1 MSAQAERLPL
11 LGNALHK
18 RGKASLGKFLRR
30 FWPTGIVGFGGP
42 QAHVALMHSTFVDT
56 PTVDKD
62 GNATPHVAEAVFL
75 ELYALCQSLPGPGST
90 QLATTLGATF
100 GGLLGGLITFFTFFM
115 PGFIVMTLAGVWY
128 HGNLAKGIESAS
140 LIRSLNEYLSGLIAA
155 AFAMVALAAYKIVTK
170 CDGDDGVK
178 WMVTVIVTT
187 VAVCV
192 SPAYASAT
200 YIGLLMFGGL
210 VALVQKLVTN
220 NRLNANG
227 DSTAESREQANA
239 NQLHKWES
247 GIRPIF
253 GLMLVSTFIACT
265 GLAIISNPKSRANH
279 VLKVF
284 WTMGAISVGG
294 GIVII
299 PMLLNEIVETG
310 MLPNEVFLAG
320 FALVGCVPGPMFNLA
335 AFLGA
340 AIAGFPGALRGAFGL
355 FAPGIII
362 VLGLLPFWEQVR
374 KKKIVRD
381 IVQGVNS
388 AASGLIVAGV
398 WMLLKRVMVGP
409 ASFSLAV
416 SAGVAMT
423 VFKVSSPIAIALHGG
438 IGALFVLLGIGGPF
452 VKN

>member
-1 MSAQAERLPL
+1 MAGSAERLPL
-11 LGNALHK
+11 LQPDRRK
-18 RGKASLGKFLRR
+18 DEKASLGYFLRR
-30 FWPTGIVGFGGP
+30 FWPTGVAGFGGP
-42 QAHVALMHSTFVDT
+42 QAHVALMHATFVDT
-56 PTVDKD
+56 ARLDKNGD
-62 GNATPHVAEAVFL
+62 VAPRVAEPVFL

-90 QLATTLGATF
+90 QLATALGATF
-100 GGLLGGLITFFTFFM
+100 GGLAGGLLTFFVFFL
-115 PGFIVMTLAGVWY
+115 PGFLVMSLAGVWY
-128 HGNLAKGIESAS
+128 HGNLSKGVQSGP
-140 LIRSLNEYLSGLIAA
+140 LIRALNEYFCGLIAA

-170 CDGDDGVK
+170 CDGDDKVK
-178 WMVTVIVTT
+178 WLVTVIVTAA
-187 VAVCV
+187 AVCV
-192 SPAYASAT
+192 PPAYASAS
-200 YIGLLMFGGL
+200 YIGLLIFGGA
-210 VALVQKLVTN
+210 VALAQKVIV
-220 NRLNANG
+220 NRQIANG
-227 DSTAESREQANA
+227 ETPPESQQDDE
-239 NQLHKWES
+239 LHSWES
-247 GIRPIF
+247 GIRPRV
-253 GLMLVSTFIACT
+253 GMLLVTLFLVLT
-265 GLAIISNPKSRANH
+265 GLAIFSNPQSRPNH

-340 AIAGFPGALRGAFGL
+340 AIAGFPGAFRGAVGL
-355 FAPGIII
+355 FGPGIII

-374 KKKIVRD
+374 KRKIVRD

-423 VFKVSSPIAIALHGG
+423 VFKISSPIAIVLHGV
-438 IGALFVLLGIGGPF
+438 IGALFVVLGIGGPY
-452 VKN
+452 VGDK